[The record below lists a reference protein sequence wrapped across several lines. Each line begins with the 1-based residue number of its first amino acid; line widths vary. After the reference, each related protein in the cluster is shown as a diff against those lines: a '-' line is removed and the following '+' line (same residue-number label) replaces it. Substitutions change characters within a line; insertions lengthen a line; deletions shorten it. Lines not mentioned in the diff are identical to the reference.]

1 MLKRDFIEVI
11 VFAYLMKISC
21 FMMLLVFAFLL
32 LSLISVHGEGKQESE
47 LELVAIFDHQVTG
60 VSVHPA
66 SGRIFVNF
74 PRWTEDSPVSVAEV
88 LSPNTTEPFPP
99 KSNWNS
105 WRNTRKNELDPGKYF
120 ICVQS
125 VVVFKDSLYVLDPAA
140 PALGPLVKG
149 GVKLVEIDLIKNKTK
164 RIILFDEQV
173 APQGSYLNDVRFSPD
188 GKFAYITD
196 SGAIGAIVVVDM
208 KKGKAR
214 RVLHGHAS
222 TQVEKKV

>member
-1 MLKRDFIEVI
+1 
-11 VFAYLMKISC
+11 
-21 FMMLLVFAFLL
+21 MMLLFYIFLL
-32 LSLISVHGEGKQESE
+32 SCLISVNGEDKQKPE
-47 LELVAIFDHQVTG
+47 LELVATFDHQVTG
-60 VSVHPA
+60 VSIHPA

-88 LSPNTTEPFPP
+88 LSPNTSEPFPP
-99 KSNWNS
+99 KSDWNS
-105 WRNTRKNELDPGKYF
+105 WRNTRKNELDPAKYF

-140 PALGPLVKG
+140 PAFGPLVKG

-196 SGAIGAIVVVDM
+196 SGAIGAIVVVDL
-208 KKGKAR
+208 KNGKAK
-214 RVLHGHAS
+214 RVLHGHPS
-222 TQVEKKV
+222 TQVDKKV

>member
-1 MLKRDFIEVI
+1 MFIF
-11 VFAYLMKISC
+11 FAHLMNISC
-21 FMMLLVFAFLL
+21 FMMFVLYALL
-32 LSLISVHGEGKQESE
+32 LPIFISVNGDDKPKSE
-47 LELVAIFDHQVTG
+47 LELIANFDHQVTG

-88 LSPNTTEPFPP
+88 VTNNTIEPFPP
-99 KSNWNS
+99 KSDWNS

-140 PALGPLVKG
+140 PAFGPLVNG
-149 GVKLVEIDLIKNKTK
+149 GPKLVEIDLINNKIK
-164 RIILFDEQV
+164 RTILFDEQV

-188 GKFAYITD
+188 GKYAYITD
-196 SGAIGAIVVVDM
+196 SGATGAIVVVDLTNE
-208 KKGKAR
+208 KAK
-214 RVLHGHAS
+214 RVLHGHPS
-222 TQVEKKV
+222 TQVDKKV